1 MAVTVHKTPALV
13 TGVGVRF
20 KWVFRT
26 TAQVS
31 LRLQQSAPHYVS
43 SRPCCLLVPF
53 NCWDLSAFQH
63 MEGFLVNSQTTGPR
77 NKKALIY
84 GSSDKHAPERK
95 CHIKDLCKIPYLLQ
109 WRTRVS
115 FFFFFLIKECKYI
128 MYRMTLYSFIN
139 KNLKMKFHSPL
150 PSGKGFPSAGVE
162 DSSFPSSHIAQIS
175 FVLNYDPQ
183 SFEAHARREE

>member
-1 MAVTVHKTPALV
+1 MIRVHNNKSIFHMAVTVHKTPALA
-13 TGVGVRF
+13 TGVGVHF

-31 LRLQQSAPHYVS
+31 LSLRQSAPHYVS

-63 MEGFLVNSQTTGPR
+63 VEGFLVNSQTTGPR

-84 GSSDKHAPERK
+84 GSSDKHAPGRK
-95 CHIKDLCKIPYLLQ
+95 CRIKDLCKIPYLLL

-115 FFFFFLIKECKYI
+115 FFFFNKRMQEHYVQDDFAEC
-128 MYRMTLYSFIN
+128 FI
-139 KNLKMKFHSPL
+139 KNLK
-150 PSGKGFPSAGVE
+150 
-162 DSSFPSSHIAQIS
+162 I
-175 FVLNYDPQ
+175 
-183 SFEAHARREE
+183 